1 MDEDAE
7 ARDPV
12 SRFWSLD
19 PHEREAVL
27 VLRRSM
33 RRHNQRCTF
42 WSRIDAEVDEI
53 RERIDR
59 QRERHLAWRRSRA
72 AWWQFWKRNED
83 EPLNPDAYPQP
94 LVADDD
100 GWMLF
105 MVAIERLKAKGVLY
119 EKPLHA
125 AEGLDY
131 MYWFLP

>member
-1 MDEDAE
+1 MDEDTVTREPA
-7 ARDPV
+7 

-27 VLRRSM
+27 VVRRSM

-42 WSRIDAEVDEI
+42 LSRIDAEIDEI

-59 QRERHLAWRRSRA
+59 QRERHREWKRHRA
-72 AWWQFWKRNED
+72 AWWQFWRRPEE
-83 EPLNPDAYPQP
+83 EPMDPDAYQQP

-119 EKPLHA
+119 EKRLLA
-125 AEGLDY
+125 SEGIDY